1 MIYRNFCGS
10 YLKRIRSIKFN
21 ERHFIQTHGVAMA
34 TKTTVVFSVIFM
46 EDLEKRLLMANPL
59 QPLVWKR
66 FIDDNLS
73 LCDSSVKEVYNFLTS
88 LGFLRNC
95 INCVPISFPQ
105 LLYNLFHIHHIHLIT
120 GTQEQTIAE

>member
-21 ERHFIQTHGVAMA
+21 ERHFIQTHGVAMG

-46 EDLEKRLLMANPL
+46 EDLEKRLLMANPSK
-59 QPLVWKR
+59 PLVWKR
-66 FIDDNLS
+66 FIDDNFS
-73 LCDSSVKEVYNFLTS
+73 LCDISVKEVYNLLTS
-88 LGFLRNC
+88 LGLLRNC
-95 INCVPISFPQ
+95 INCVPILFPQ

-120 GTQEQTIAE
+120 GTQEHTIAD

>member
-1 MIYRNFCGS
+1 MGTKI
-10 YLKRIRSIKFN
+10 
-21 ERHFIQTHGVAMA
+21 TVA
-34 TKTTVVFSVIFM
+34 FSVIFI

-66 FIDDNLS
+66 FIDDNFS
-73 LCDSSVKEVYNFLTS
+73 LCVSSVKEVYNFLTS

-105 LLYNLFHIHHIHLIT
+105 LLYNLFHTHHIHLIT
-120 GTQEQTIAE
+120 GTQEHTIAE